1 MAQAQVG
8 TGTATL
14 VPADQGAITAT
25 LAPTLPPDQLSITWP
40 VPVTELWSSVE
51 VRGTANIPNMARY
64 TIEVANLP
72 ADLVLP
78 PDAVWMSISEQS
90 QPVRDGVLA
99 TLDST
104 TIPDGL
110 YALRLTAFDTAGQS
124 FPLTITPLRVSNE
137 RFKLI
142 LQGTRT
148 PTRRPITAVPR
159 TRTPV
164 PTVVLNG
171 IALNPAN
178 PTCGQTYT
186 VQVNVNNRGTTN
198 SAPGTVTVQD
208 INVRTGD
215 ITASGTGNF
224 PAIAPGQNSVVSIQL
239 ASSLFYNE
247 VHQVR
252 AFIANSVIAATY
264 TLQQGTCNV
273 TLTPSQTATGAPPTT
288 VPTTAVPPTTAPT
301 TIVPTT
307 VVPTTAAPSAT
318 TGASPTTGSTPT
330 GTQAP

>member
-1 MAQAQVG
+1 
-8 TGTATL
+8 
-14 VPADQGAITAT
+14 
-25 LAPTLPPDQLSITWP
+25 
-40 VPVTELWSSVE
+40 VE
-51 VRGTANIPNMARY
+51 VHGTANIPNMARY
-64 TIEVANLP
+64 TIEMANLP

-78 PDAVWMSISEQS
+78 PDAAWMSISQQS
-90 QPVRDGVLA
+90 QPVRDAVLA
-99 TLDST
+99 TLDTT

-124 FPLTITPLRVSNE
+124 FPLMVTPLRVSNE

-148 PTRRPITAVPR
+148 PTRRPITALPR

-178 PTCGQTYT
+178 PACAQSYT
-186 VQVNVNNRGTTN
+186 VQVNLNNRGTTN
-198 SAPGTVTVQD
+198 SPAGTLTVQD
-208 INVRTGD
+208 INVRTGEV
-215 ITASGTGNF
+215 TASATANY
-224 PAIAPGQNSVVSIQL
+224 PALAPGQNLVLNVQL
-239 ASSLFYNE
+239 ASSLYYNE

-252 AFIANSVIAATY
+252 AFIPNSVIAATY

-273 TLTPSQTATGAPPTT
+273 TLTPSQTATGVPPTT
-288 VPTTAVPPTTAPT
+288 APTTAVPPTTAPT
-301 TIVPTT
+301 TVVPTT
-307 VVPTTAAPSAT
+307 VVPTTAVPTTPVPSAT

-330 GTQAP
+330 GTTAP